1 MLLCEGHSKVY
12 KQTAIQSI
20 NKQWRTKVPSLQS
33 RCFCG
38 EKLCY
43 KHKSAILK
51 AEWGEHERPQ
61 CGGVVK
67 GKSVLIIAG
76 KSYYKCKTIILSP
89 RTFFDSAKPST
100 FIS

>member
-1 MLLCEGHSKVY
+1 MVKNTLK
-12 KQTAIQSI
+12 
-20 NKQWRTKVPSLQS
+20 
-33 RCFCG
+33 
-38 EKLCY
+38 KLCY

-89 RTFFDSAKPST
+89 RTLFDSAQPST